1 MTTTATTIQAR
12 LGRYQIALLCVNTIL
27 LVVGI
32 LMVFFGLVLISSYHM
47 TRLSFLSPWLSIF
60 PQTIT
65 SLGGITF
72 FLAIMGIMTTGIKN
86 RYLLLVY
93 ACLMACLVIPMFFAT
108 YAGVRVKEDTDEGA
122 FTKNLYVKLFGDHMK
137 KAFEDDDHEA
147 LASWDFI
154 QEDLRCCGD
163 GKVGNV
169 HGYQF
174 WSTPAGNS
182 SVDLRQS
189 CCVKVQGQ
197 VSYKCEWQNFFKD
210 VESRLL
216 AARPQNDKIEAAF
229 YRTGCLTVLDSIY
242 QEEILPYMQ
251 PVFLLASIIVAVLEI
266 AVVAIAIGYVAV
278 LKRRVEKYGYAG
290 DNGHHDT
297 PF

>member
-1 MTTTATTIQAR
+1 MTTTATTIQVNLIFITFDEIFAPLQAR

-60 PQTIT
+60 PLTIT

-122 FTKNLYVKLFGDHMK
+122 FTKNLYV
-137 KAFEDDDHEA
+137 
-147 LASWDFI
+147 
-154 QEDLRCCGD
+154 
-163 GKVGNV
+163 VG
-169 HGYQF
+169 
-174 WSTPAGNS
+174 SA
-182 SVDLRQS
+182 DIMMIMILQS
-189 CCVKVQGQ
+189 I
-197 VSYKCEWQNFFKD
+197 
-210 VESRLL
+210 L
-216 AARPQNDKIEAAF
+216 
-229 YRTGCLTVLDSIY
+229 
-242 QEEILPYMQ
+242 EILWRSHEES
-251 PVFLLASIIVAVLEI
+251 F
-266 AVVAIAIGYVAV
+266 
-278 LKRRVEKYGYAG
+278 
-290 DNGHHDT
+290 
-297 PF
+297 